1 MKKSFWSMLAI
12 MMVTVLSF
20 SFASCDKDKD
30 KDDDNKN
37 AKGTY
42 TLSYEI
48 VQGDLTPEQCQTLN
62 GAMGAAIRGAEF
74 EDQTLDE
81 VYNNVSEMA
90 KTMAPG
96 MVQELP
102 GKTFTV
108 KLLIKNASG
117 ETVKTI
123 TIEVENGQIK
133 Q

>member
-48 VQGDLTPEQCQTLN
+48 VQGDLTSEQYQTLN
-62 GAMGAAIRGAEF
+62 LAMSSYIQGAQF
-74 EDQTLDE
+74 EDKTLDE
-81 VYNNVSEMA
+81 VTNEVNIMA
-90 KTMAPG
+90 SSYAPG
-96 MVQELP
+96 IAQGFP
-102 GKTFTV
+102 GKSFTV
-108 KLLIKNASG
+108 KLLIKNASR

-123 TIEVENGQIK
+123 AIEIENGQIK
-133 Q
+133 N

>member
-48 VQGDLTPEQCQTLN
+48 VQGDLTTEQYQTLN
-62 GAMGAAIRGAEF
+62 RAMSSYIQGAQF
-74 EDQTLDE
+74 EDKTLDE
-81 VYNNVSEMA
+81 VTNEVNIMA
-90 KTMAPG
+90 SSYASG
-96 MVQELP
+96 IIEEFP
-102 GKTFTV
+102 GKSFTV
-108 KLLIKNASG
+108 KLFIKNASG